1 MMHIKSLALT
11 LCSAAVLLAADPKLL
26 KDAKAKVDAKQFDA
40 AIALLDPAYKANPK
54 DADLNKALA
63 DAHLKYGDSYMYNDQ
78 LPPRMKYAP
87 ALKQYRQVLV
97 YDKTNKDAQQ
107 KINTIESI
115 YKQMGRPIPQ

>member
-11 LCSAAVLLAADPKLL
+11 LCSAAVLFAADPKLL

-63 DAHLKYGDSYMYNDQ
+63 EAHLKYGDSYMYNDQ

-115 YKQMGRPIPQ
+115 YKQMGRPIPE